1 MKILS
6 TTVRIMLTLCQLV
19 QRLREELSST
29 DDLTRHL
36 RDELESVTNRL
47 AAGIEEND
55 QLYRRLRDLEARGQ
69 ATPPH
74 PRSRS
79 VDSLS
84 DLTNIQL
91 DLDLAQLDK
100 DRFVICNV
108 CSLAFAL

>member
-1 MKILS
+1 
-6 TTVRIMLTLCQLV
+6 MLLLCQLV
-19 QRLREELSST
+19 QRLREELSAT
-29 DDLTRHL
+29 DELTRHL
-36 RDELESVTNRL
+36 RDELESITNRL

-55 QLYRRLRDLEARGQ
+55 QLYRRLRELEGKGQ

-100 DRFVICNV
+100 DRFVIHNTMF
-108 CSLAFAL
+108 LH